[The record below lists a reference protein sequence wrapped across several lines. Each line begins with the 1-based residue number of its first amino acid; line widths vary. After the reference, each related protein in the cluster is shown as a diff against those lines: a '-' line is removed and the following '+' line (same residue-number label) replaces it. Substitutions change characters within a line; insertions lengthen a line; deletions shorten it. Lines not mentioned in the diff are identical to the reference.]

1 MQKSDID
8 MYSTYNEG
16 KPVIAEGFTRTLKS
30 KSYKYMASM
39 SKNIYIDKLND
50 IVNKYNNKYHSS
62 ATKMR
67 PVDVKSNTYIN
78 SSKEINDKNPKFKIS
93 DIVRILKRKNIFGN
107 VYTTT
112 WSEEDFVIKKFKTTL
127 RCY

>member
-1 MQKSDID
+1 MQKSDMD

-16 KPVIAEGFTRTLKS
+16 KSVIAEGFTRTLKS
-30 KSYKYMASM
+30 KSYKYMSSM
-39 SKNIYIDKLND
+39 SKNVYIDKLND

-107 VYTTT
+107 VYTAN

>member
-1 MQKSDID
+1 MQKSDMD

-16 KPVIAEGFTRTLKS
+16 KSVIAEGFTRTLKS
-30 KSYKYMASM
+30 KSYKYMSSM
-39 SKNIYIDKLND
+39 SKNVYIDKLND

-107 VYTTT
+107 IYTAN

>member
-1 MQKSDID
+1 MD

-16 KPVIAEGFTRTLKS
+16 KSVIAEGFTRTLKS
-30 KSYKYMASM
+30 KSYKYMSSM
-39 SKNIYIDKLND
+39 SKNVYIDKLND

-93 DIVRILKRKNIFGN
+93 DIVGILKRKNIFGN
-107 VYTTT
+107 VYTAN

>member
-8 MYSTYNEG
+8 MYSKYNEG

-67 PVDVKSNTYIN
+67 PVNVKSNTYIN

-107 VYTTT
+107 VYTTN

>member
-1 MQKSDID
+1 

-67 PVDVKSNTYIN
+67 LADEKSNTYIN

-107 VYTTT
+107 VYTTN
-112 WSEEDFVIKKFKTTL
+112 
-127 RCY
+127 

>member
-1 MQKSDID
+1 MD

-16 KPVIAEGFTRTLKS
+16 KSVIAEGFTRTLKS
-30 KSYKYMASM
+30 KSYKYMSSM
-39 SKNIYIDKLND
+39 SKNVYIDKLND

-107 VYTTT
+107 IYTAN

>member
-1 MQKSDID
+1 MD

-16 KPVIAEGFTRTLKS
+16 KSVIAEGFTRTLKS
-30 KSYKYMASM
+30 KSYKYMSSM
-39 SKNIYIDKLND
+39 SKNVYIDKLND

-93 DIVRILKRKNIFGN
+93 DIARILKRKNIFGN
-107 VYTTT
+107 VYTAN
-112 WSEEDFVIKKFKTTL
+112 WSEGDFVIKKFKTTL

>member
-1 MQKSDID
+1 

-16 KPVIAEGFTRTLKS
+16 KSVIAEGFTRTLKS
-30 KSYKYMASM
+30 KSYKYMSSM
-39 SKNIYIDKLND
+39 SKNVYIDKLND

-107 VYTTT
+107 VYTAN
-112 WSEEDFVIKKFKTTL
+112 WSEGDFVIKKFKNTL

>member
-1 MQKSDID
+1 

-16 KPVIAEGFTRTLKS
+16 KSVIAEGFTRTLKS
-30 KSYKYMASM
+30 KSYKYMSSM
-39 SKNIYIDKLND
+39 SKNVYIDKLND

-107 VYTTT
+107 VYTAN